1 MKDYLKQNDVKIKG
15 GSDVNAIIK
24 DMMSVILGGTLD
36 EELSYSKY
44 DYRNKDTVNS
54 WNGHLQKTIYTSDGD
69 IGAWYSQR
77 PEWGF
82 WTADNQEIA
91 EHSHAGHGGKI
102 ISMYAR
108 GMATND
114 NESHMR
120 IFCGI
125 NISDSTP

>member
-1 MKDYLKQNDVKIKG
+1 MRKLMKDYLKQNDVKIKG

-69 IGAWYSQR
+69 IGA
-77 PEWGF
+77 
-82 WTADNQEIA
+82 
-91 EHSHAGHGGKI
+91 
-102 ISMYAR
+102 
-108 GMATND
+108 
-114 NESHMR
+114 
-120 IFCGI
+120 
-125 NISDSTP
+125 